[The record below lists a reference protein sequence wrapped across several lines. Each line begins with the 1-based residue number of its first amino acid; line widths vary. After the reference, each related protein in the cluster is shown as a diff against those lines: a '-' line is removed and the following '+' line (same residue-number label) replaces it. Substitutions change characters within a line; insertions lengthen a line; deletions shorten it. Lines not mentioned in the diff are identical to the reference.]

1 MRREAFYDKAV
12 ESFAIGE
19 GKEIVM
25 FLEREKVQGEIKN
38 IYILI
43 ILNINKLCFDNLL
56 FPYFVKK
63 NNRFSLGV
71 TQNLGLIIVIRCA
84 KTFHDVFISVCIR
97 ERNV

>member
-63 NNRFSLGV
+63 I
-71 TQNLGLIIVIRCA
+71 TD
-84 KTFHDVFISVCIR
+84 FH
-97 ERNV
+97 